1 MLNERSRSFL
11 ARKKEKLS
19 SKLDFRIAARVSATL
34 VIIGSFN
41 FIFMASIAALIYPG
55 GYRYFEYVFSD
66 LGRVLALNNELN
78 LISSAIYSFGMVTT
92 ALLEIPFW
100 IIIRKFFRHS
110 RFEINLSTIG
120 SIFGLIT
127 VPIQIC
133 VALFPVDTQGFL
145 HAIFAQSF
153 FLITGI
159 TILLYSIVI
168 FYNKDHNKF
177 FAYIGFMIFL
187 IVILFVIGIYGIFQA
202 FMQKVIIYSYIIWIT
217 IQAYHIWLR
226 TKKKTS
232 TTVTINS

>member
-1 MLNERSRSFL
+1 MLFERIRSYL
-11 ARKKEKLS
+11 TRKKDNIHF
-19 SKLDFRIAARVSATL
+19 KLDFRIAARISATL
-34 VIIGSFN
+34 VLIGNLN
-41 FIFMASIAALIYPG
+41 FIFMSSIAALFYPG

-78 LISSAIYSFGMVTT
+78 LISSVIFSFGIVTT

-100 IIIRKFFRHS
+100 ITIRKFFIQS
-110 RFEINLSTIG
+110 RFEMNLSSIG

-133 VALFPVDTQGFL
+133 VAIFPVDTQGLF
-145 HAIFAQSF
+145 HSIFAQSF

-159 TILLYSIVI
+159 TILLYSIAI

-177 FAYIGFMIFL
+177 YAYIGFTIFL
-187 IVILFVIGIYGIFQA
+187 VVILFVIGIYGVFQA
-202 FMQKVIIYSYIIWIT
+202 FMQKVIIYSYIMWIS

-226 TKKKTS
+226 TKVKTS
-232 TTVTINS
+232 NTDTIST